1 MMAKSKAPQIFLLK
15 LKPVTIWN
23 SLHEHDKTEMK
34 TVESFEKHYIYSFIT
49 VILFYKNT
57 LKCK

>member
-1 MMAKSKAPQIFLLK
+1 M
-15 LKPVTIWN
+15 
-23 SLHEHDKTEMK
+23 HEHGRTGMK
-34 TVESFEKHYIYSFIT
+34 TVESFEKHYIYSFII